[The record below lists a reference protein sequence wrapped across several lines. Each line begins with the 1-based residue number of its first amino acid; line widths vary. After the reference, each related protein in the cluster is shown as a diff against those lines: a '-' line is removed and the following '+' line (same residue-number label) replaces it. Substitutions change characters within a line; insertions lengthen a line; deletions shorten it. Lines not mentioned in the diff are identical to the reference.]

1 MENKGIYI
9 DMVSQSILHSKA
21 VPADNGGIF
30 YIDLP
35 NLFFTSDMLAQFS
48 QSIKQYNLKIHRWF
62 VCEGEEDGL
71 RLCIKIY

>member
-48 QSIKQYNLKIHRWF
+48 EY
-62 VCEGEEDGL
+62 
-71 RLCIKIY
+71 